1 MHNATETGSMVTRAG
16 FNTLL
21 FTLLLAGVGV
31 FTRVRT
37 GAPEVVD
44 VVAVAVLGGL
54 WAGGLVALIELKF
67 VALERGPRLLLSA
80 LAGALAYVGLF
91 VAMSRIAGLD
101 LRSGLIG
108 VGAALGALSH
118 AVRAAAR
125 RDDIDDIDDV
135 DDVDDETPPG
145 EGNDRS

>member
-1 MHNATETGSMVTRAG
+1 MSETNEMGSMVKRAG

-21 FTLLLAGVGV
+21 FAALLAGIGV

-37 GAPEVVD
+37 GAPEVLD

-54 WAGGLVALIELKF
+54 WAGGLVALIEVKL

-80 LAGALAYVGLF
+80 LCGALAYVGLF
-91 VAMSRIAGLD
+91 VAVSRLAGLE
-101 LRSGLIG
+101 LRGGLIG
-108 VGAALGALSH
+108 VGAALGAVSH
-118 AVRAAAR
+118 AARAAAR
-125 RDDIDDIDDV
+125 RDDVDDIDD
-135 DDVDDETPPG
+135 EAPSG